1 VANSDQRLHSIA
13 AALEE
18 CRTDLVRSSNSETA
32 QLVSLAILQLRMKIN
47 RIGDAELRDLCDA
60 MAPDDQAAE
69 SSLDPELP
77 PDQRRHPS
85 TLLKLV
91 K

>member
-13 AALEE
+13 ATLEE
-18 CRTDLVRSSNSETA
+18 CRTALVGSSNPETA

-60 MAPDDQAAE
+60 MTPEDQTAE
-69 SSLDPELP
+69 MSLDPELP
-77 PDQRRHPS
+77 PDQSHPS
-85 TLLKLV
+85 TRLKLV